1 MAEIKIEGL
10 EALYKQ
16 MQELP
21 LKVEKNI
28 MRGALRAGQK
38 TFLER
43 ARALVPVKS
52 GALRKSLR
60 IKTNSKRGLVTADLI
75 AGNKVAYYAHMVER
89 GTAKHFIKPKNKK
102 ALSFGGVAVEGAESP
117 GAKKQPFM
125 RPAFDA
131 GNREAIDAVAAYVRE
146 RLPQELN
153 KV

>member
-1 MAEIKIEGL
+1 MAETKIEGL

-28 MRGALRAGQK
+28 MRGALQAGQEV
-38 TFLER
+38 FLER
-43 ARALVPVKS
+43 ARELVPVKS
-52 GALRKSLR
+52 EDLRNSLR
-60 IKTNSKRGLVTADLI
+60 IETSENAGEIAATLI
-75 AGNKVAYYAHMVER
+75 AGDEKAYYAHIVEGGAAR
-89 GTAKHFIKPKNKK
+89 HFIKPKNKK
-102 ALSFGGVAVEGAESP
+102 ALSFAGVAVEGVDHP

-131 GNREAIDAVAAYVRE
+131 GNREAIEAVAAYVRE
-146 RLPQELN
+146 HLPQELN